1 MEQLMDVQGRQ
12 QANPEV
18 ATEVWRLRQRV
29 DQYLMERG
37 VGHYCSVTVRKSGSW
52 FELEGSVDGQ
62 WSRAVLFSM
71 VPKQGGKQFIV
82 DRLQI
87 VDEPLERSGW
97 A

>member
-12 QANPEV
+12 QTPRDGAS
-18 ATEVWRLRQRV
+18 EVWRLRKRM

-37 VGHYCSVTVRKSGSW
+37 VGHFCNVTVRKSGQW
-52 FELEGSVDGQ
+52 FELAGCVDGQ
-62 WSRAVLFSM
+62 WSRAILFSM
-71 VPKQGGKQFIV
+71 VPKQGGKQYIV

-87 VDEPLERSGW
+87 VDGPLERSGW